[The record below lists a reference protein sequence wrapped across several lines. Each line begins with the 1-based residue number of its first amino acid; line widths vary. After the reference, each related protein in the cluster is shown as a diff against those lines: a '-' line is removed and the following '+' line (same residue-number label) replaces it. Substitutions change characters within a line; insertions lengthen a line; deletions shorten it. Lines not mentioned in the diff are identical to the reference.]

1 MVDFRKYPHGKDR
14 EHEPGI
20 ELNGEYH
27 SNLDLI
33 IALAKA
39 LVKKGVLTK
48 AEIASELS

>member
-1 MVDFRKYPHGKDR
+1 MSDFTKYPYGKDR
-14 EHEPGI
+14 KTEPGI

-48 AEIASELS
+48 AEIGAEL